1 MRSLLFSFLMVAS
14 AVAHSTELLLFA
26 GPSHDVFIGCLN
38 CGKHDSSS
46 VCNKYADYGSKYSD
60 KSIWNK
66 YADYGSKYSD
76 KSPWNKYASNPPV
89 IVDRAGGFYGHFT
102 ANKYQNKRTE
112 IEVLVALTNNSDW
125 VIDDIDRAR
134 DLFCKE

>member
-1 MRSLLFSFLMVAS
+1 MRSLIFFFLLATSTFVHS
-14 AVAHSTELLLFA
+14 AELLLFA
-26 GPSHDVFIGCLN
+26 GSSHDIFIGCLN
-38 CGKHDSSS
+38 CNKHDSSS
-46 VCNKYADYGSKYSD
+46 VCNKYADFGSKYSD

-89 IVDRAGGFYGHFT
+89 IVDRDGGFYGYLT
-102 ANKYQNKRTE
+102 ANKYQSKRTE
-112 IEVLVALTNNSDW
+112 MEILVQLTNNSDW

-134 DLFCKE
+134 DLFCKD